1 MAAKKTY
8 FLLGKDGINQWL
20 PIPTLYPELDT
31 KNYSFETLIEAQL
44 AKRDLKNYLKVYRPA
59 QKVPIRIS
67 CIIENA

>member
-8 FLLGKDGINQWL
+8 ILLGKDGINQWL

>member
-1 MAAKKTY
+1 MAAKKSY
-8 FLLGKDGINQWL
+8 ILLGKDGVNQWL

-59 QKVPIRIS
+59 HKVPIRIS
-67 CIIENA
+67 CIIESA

>member
-8 FLLGKDGINQWL
+8 ILFGKDGINQWL

-59 QKVPIRIS
+59 HKVPIRIS
-67 CIIENA
+67 CIIESA